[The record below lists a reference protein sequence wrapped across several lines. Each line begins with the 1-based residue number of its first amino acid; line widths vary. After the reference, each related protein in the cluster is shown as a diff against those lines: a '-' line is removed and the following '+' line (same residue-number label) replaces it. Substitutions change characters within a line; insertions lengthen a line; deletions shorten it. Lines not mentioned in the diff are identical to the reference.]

1 MAGGYALCGVL
12 RSKYAVSAQ
21 WLQQSLEGFYFSYQ
35 YDMEFHIF
43 FSYDIITK
51 IEDDDKLNITDSLKK
66 EDTSYYCLV
75 NYKKKHTARHTCVS
89 K

>member
-1 MAGGYALCGVL
+1 MRNVYAFSQDRSQLPDVAGGYALCGVL

-51 IEDDDKLNITDSLKK
+51 IEDDDKLNITDS
-66 EDTSYYCLV
+66 
-75 NYKKKHTARHTCVS
+75 
-89 K
+89 